1 MPSEP
6 SSTLMFWSSTRWGIL
21 AAESN
26 AWTAETSTASLARM
40 SSRHTMSSSSD
51 GSGGSPNAP
60 SPSDF
65 APVRV
70 IAGRAVLQI
79 GDQLHFPPPAGHRV
93 EHQTCDD
100 REKGQQHEP
109 GGQDR
114 GRKARDDT
122 FLEISHEDRNR
133 KDNGKERQSD
143 AEGGEERQRPLRA
156 VEPDDGQQDA
166 QAIAPGAELRG
177 RPFRPRKI
185 GGRNLA
191 HRKVE
196 LERVDGKLGLDLEPA

>member
-26 AWTAETSTASLARM
+26 ASTAETSNASLARM

-51 GSGGSPNAP
+51 GSGGSPKCVV
-60 SPSDF
+60 SSDF

-79 GDQLHFPPPAGHRV
+79 GDQLHFPPPAGHGV
-93 EHQTCDD
+93 EHQTGDD
-100 REKGQQHEP
+100 REKGQQHES
-109 GGQDR
+109 GRQDR
-114 GRKARDDT
+114 GRKARDDA
-122 FLEISHEDRNR
+122 FLEIRHEDRNR

-143 AEGGEERQRPLRA
+143 AQGGEERQRALRA
-156 VEPDDGQQDA
+156 EKPDDGQQDA

-177 RPFRPRKI
+177 RPLRPRI
-185 GGRNLA
+185 IRGRNLA
-191 HRKVE
+191 DREVE